1 MNETTVYV
9 SIFFLYISLIF
20 SLFLFLI
27 YTKYPY
33 VLKVENHLGLQIV
46 CFYLPFFFMDPAKC
60 LDSINGAVKFS
71 AISLS
76 QLSRVFSSI
85 GQRSVMATKYGFFM
99 HACVVTSRHILSMYL
114 WPGTIMKT
122 FNECFKYYDFVGS
135 IQTIDIETYSV
146 FNQI

>member
-1 MNETTVYV
+1 MSVF
-9 SIFFLYISLIF
+9 SF
-20 SLFLFLI
+20 SLFLLFFLSFI
-27 YTKYPY
+27 FSSTQNIH

-99 HACVVTSRHILSMYL
+99 HACVITSRHILSMYL
-114 WPGTIMKT
+114 WPGTIVKT

-146 FNQI
+146 FNQILK